1 MPVFDSVDMS
11 TYGMSMLSVSIVIP
25 AFNEHERIMNCLVNA
40 TRQSVAPLEVIVV
53 DNRSTDDTCKLV
65 EKFMRAHPRSHVQLL
80 HQNEAQGLIPTR
92 NYGLNRATGDILGR
106 IDADC
111 MLKPNWVEVVS
122 HIFTSDP
129 LAMGA
134 TGPVVYYDM
143 PDHNVGLK
151 GDDFI
156 RRHTFRADGD
166 KVLLFGSNMALRAS
180 AWHHVANEVCLDKA
194 DRMHEDIDISL
205 HMLGHGMKTVYSQDM
220 VCGISA
226 RRMDT
231 SPASFHRYMERFKNT
246 FDAHPSHWRKH
257 KTEYLLYAMYPFL
270 HTLYPVYRK
279 YLESMNINPA
289 QRIWL
294 KQQFELANKH
304 SQSKPNR

>member
-1 MPVFDSVDMS
+1 MPVFDSVGMS
-11 TYGMSMLSVSIVIP
+11 TYGMSMLSVSIIIP
-25 AFNEHERIMNCLVNA
+25 AFNEHERIISCLINA
-40 TRQSVAPLEVIVV
+40 TRQSVAPHEVIVV
-53 DNRSTDDTCKLV
+53 DNRSTDDTCALV
-65 EKFMRAHPRSHVQLL
+65 EKFIRTHPRSHVQLL
-80 HQNEAQGLIPTR
+80 HQNESQGLIPTR

-122 HIFTSDP
+122 HIFTNDP

-143 PDHNVGLK
+143 PDHSVGLK

-180 AWHHVANEVCLDKA
+180 AWRKVASEVCLDRQ
-194 DRMHEDIDISL
+194 DRMHEDIDVSL
-205 HMLGHGMKTVYSQDM
+205 HLLGHGMKTVYSQDM

-246 FDAHPSHWRKH
+246 FDAHPTHWRKH
-257 KTEYLLYAMYPFL
+257 NTEYLLYALYPFL

-279 YLESMNINPA
+279 YLESMDINPA

-294 KQQFELANKH
+294 KQQFELAHKH
-304 SQSKPNR
+304 SQAQSNR